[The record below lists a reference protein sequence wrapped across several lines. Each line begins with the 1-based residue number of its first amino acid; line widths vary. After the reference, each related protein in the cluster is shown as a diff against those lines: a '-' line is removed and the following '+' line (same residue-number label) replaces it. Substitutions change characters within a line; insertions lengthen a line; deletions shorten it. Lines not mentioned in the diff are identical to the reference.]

1 MYDDMQP
8 DNTMNAL
15 PNGEVDREGA
25 MAKAD
30 LYKLANYSLKLFKKV
45 QDEDQMEAW
54 VQAKITKAADY
65 IASVYHYLEY
75 EMKFSE
81 YGKALDDS
89 DVISESQ
96 KAVLKN
102 RLMEAK
108 SKVAE
113 LKKNQAEK
121 MKAKDSKKVEE
132 GILSGGEEKC
142 TECGGTGMIYREA
155 TPVPDHVK
163 HKVEK
168 YKTLVNATK
177 AAHKRMDAN
186 KNGIPDEDEMEEGFG
201 DTQEKEMKVG
211 DTKKTRTGELTKTST
226 GVIHKNTSYHDEGDE
241 IASNAKSGKGI
252 KSHAKAQSAAEKK
265 DKAPAQKMSPK
276 SAKTWGMKDS
286 AKFDNR
292 DKTVDETYG
301 QGVYAEGKGDG
312 NLANNAKPYDKVTRG
327 DVIAGRLGKD
337 EKGGKDK
344 KVKEAL
350 KGGQKKLDTDN
361 DDDIDAKDLATLRGE
376 KKVDEAS
383 KPSAGLTKAQ
393 KSATVKDA
401 KAGKDIGKPGK
412 SFDKVA
418 KAAGGGEKGEKIAAA
433 AMWKNKAK
441 AIKES
446 LVGNQ
451 INEASDSDAQALQ
464 GLVALVM
471 KTDQKNAMAA
481 MEQGDEAFTKYL
493 QDKLAQGSVKPDPA
507 LLNQEM
513 EKIQAKGGTDANAN
527 PEANPEGQPYAPA
540 SGATETNPG
549 EELDISYNAES
560 INESSDFA
568 RMKQLMTRLN
578 G

>member
-8 DNTMNAL
+8 DNTMNTL

-25 MAKAD
+25 MARAD

-45 QDEDQMEAW
+45 QDNDQLEGW

-89 DVISESQ
+89 DVISEGQ
-96 KAVLKN
+96 KAILKN

-113 LKKNQAEK
+113 LKKSQAEK
-121 MKAKDSKKVEE
+121 MKVKDSKKVEE

-142 TECGGTGMIYREA
+142 TECNGTGMIYREA

-163 HKVEK
+163 AKVDHHNK
-168 YKTLVNATK
+168 KMK
-177 AAHKRMDAN
+177 AIKHAMDSGRYDKN
-186 KNGIPDEDEMEEGFG
+186 HNGIPDSEEDMPVDEEFG
-201 DTQEKEMKVG
+201 SSGDKEMKVG

-226 GVIHKNTSYHDEGDE
+226 GVVHKNTSYHDEGDE
-241 IASNAKSGKGI
+241 IASNAKSGKGV

-265 DKAPAQKMSPK
+265 DRAPALKQSPK
-276 SAKTWGMKDS
+276 SAKTWGMKDG

-292 DKTVDETYG
+292 DKAVDETFG

-344 KVKEAL
+344 KVKEEL
-350 KGGQKKLDTDN
+350 KGDQAKLDVDG
-361 DDDIDAKDLATLRGE
+361 DKKIEKSDLAALRAGKKE

-383 KPSAGLTKAQ
+383 KPSAGMSKSQ
-393 KSATVKDA
+393 KSAVVKDA

-446 LVGNQ
+446 LIGSQ
-451 INEASDSDAQALQ
+451 IEEAGDQDAKALN
-464 GLVALVM
+464 GLIAFVM
-471 KTDQKNAMAA
+471 KTDEKNAMAA

-493 QDKLAQGSVKPDPA
+493 QDKLAQGNVKPDPTFI
-507 LLNQEM
+507 NQEM
-513 EKIQAKGGTDANAN
+513 AKIQSKGSDDASN
-527 PEANPEGQPYAPA
+527 PDTEVSTPDTASTTTEPEQTADL
-540 SGATETNPG
+540 TEST
-549 EELDISYNAES
+549 
-560 INESSDFA
+560 DFA